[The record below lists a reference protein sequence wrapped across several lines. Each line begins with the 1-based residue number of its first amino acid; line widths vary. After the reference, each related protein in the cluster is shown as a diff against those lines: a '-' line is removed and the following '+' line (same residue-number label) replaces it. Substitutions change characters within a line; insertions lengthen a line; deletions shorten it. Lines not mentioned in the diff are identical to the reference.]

1 MVPNHQPDKTIE
13 VVSIVPWHFQFPHDF
28 RSHSSHA
35 KTLIMT
41 VQVAVGKAVHH
52 AIATGDPA
60 VLKKMPC
67 VQRGLFSRKTP
78 AKHTVYL
85 IWILWWFNR
94 I

>member
-1 MVPNHQPDKTIE
+1 MISGLSN
-13 VVSIVPWHFQFPHDF
+13 
-28 RSHSSHA
+28 SSHA

-60 VLKKMPC
+60 VLEKMPS

-78 AKHTVYL
+78 AEHIFNGGLLGFYGGL
-85 IWILWWFNR
+85 IGSNGNFNGMFQTTNQ
-94 I
+94 IS